1 MIKEFEEI
9 LQPLHWINPETIQS
23 FKWQHAWVL
32 NFIYII
38 PLFFIIR
45 KVMNYF
51 YFKSLKN
58 NHAQTHAITSS
69 FNYILHLSS
78 YVPIVLCLLF
88 LIIAMARPTIENKDI
103 TETHKGINILF
114 ALDISESMLIEDLKP
129 NRLERAK
136 KFMTELISNRT
147 SDQIGILLFSGEPIT
162 HSPLTND
169 ISFLNEKIKN
179 IKYNAKFPKG
189 TAIGSV
195 LGAGI
200 NRLKNTSEGQR
211 VLILISDGE
220 NTSGFLDPLSLADL
234 CNEYDIKIVSIGLG
248 KNGLFTYVDQNKT
261 EQFVESKIDEK
272 LLKTIAE
279 KTDGLYFRIEQ
290 ENQIK
295 QLHATL
301 DNYEKGS
308 IESFTFTDTKDYYHV
323 YLVYSIFFFI
333 LSIWIKPTF
342 IYNLLEN

>member
-1 MIKEFEEI
+1 MNKEFEDI
-9 LQPLHWINPETIQS
+9 LQPLHWINPDTIES
-23 FKWQHAWVL
+23 FKWQHGWVL
-32 NFIYII
+32 NLIYII
-38 PLFFIIR
+38 PVFFIIR
-45 KVMNYF
+45 KLMNFF
-51 YFKSLKN
+51 YFKTLKN
-58 NHAQTHAITSS
+58 NHAQTHVIASG
-69 FNYILHLSS
+69 FNYFLHLIS
-78 YVPIVLCLLF
+78 YVPITLTLVF
-88 LIIAMARPTIENKDI
+88 LIVAMARPTIENKDI

-136 KFMTELISNRT
+136 KFMSQFILKRT

-169 ISFLNEKIKN
+169 QSFLSEKIKS
-179 IKYNAKFPKG
+179 IKYNSKFPKG

-195 LGAGI
+195 LGAAI

-220 NTSGFLDPLSLADL
+220 NTSGLLDPLSLADL
-234 CNEYDIKIVSIGLG
+234 CSEYDIKIVTIGLG
-248 KNGLFTYVDQNKT
+248 KNGLFTYVDQNKN

-290 ENQIK
+290 ESQLQ

-301 DNYEKGS
+301 DHYEKGS

-323 YLVYSIFFFI
+323 YLVYSIFFFLI
-333 LSIWIKPTF
+333 SIWIKPTF
-342 IYNLLEN
+342 INNLLEN